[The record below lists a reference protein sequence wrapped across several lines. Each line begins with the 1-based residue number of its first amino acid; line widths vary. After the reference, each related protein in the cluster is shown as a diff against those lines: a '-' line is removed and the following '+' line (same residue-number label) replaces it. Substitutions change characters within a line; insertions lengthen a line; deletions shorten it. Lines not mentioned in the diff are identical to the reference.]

1 MYHLVRVHSKIEFDA
16 LLFKCVEDLFIP
28 KLSVHSG
35 QRRGEAC
42 GNTPFGTIP
51 HRRAIAFVYKLRR
64 SIQC

>member
-16 LLFKCVEDLFIP
+16 LLFECVENPFIR

-42 GNTPFGTIP
+42 GVTPFSTIP
-51 HRRAIAFVYKLRR
+51 HRRAIAFAHKLKC
-64 SIQC
+64 STQC